1 MRHRKSGRRFDMP
14 TDQRR
19 AMFRNITTAVLEHG
33 SVMTTE
39 ARAKEARGF
48 VERMITLGK
57 RGTLHARRQALAF
70 IYDPDVVHTLFEEI
84 APGYADRPGGYTR
97 VVKLVQRKGDA
108 ARMARLELV

>member
-14 TDQRR
+14 TAQRR
-19 AMFRNITTAVLEHG
+19 AMFRSITTAVLEHG
-33 SVMTTE
+33 SVLTTE
-39 ARAKEARGF
+39 ARAKESRRF

-70 IYDPDVVHTLFEEI
+70 VYDPEVVRALFEEI
-84 APGYADRPGGYTR
+84 APEYADRPGGYTR

-108 ARMARLELV
+108 SRMARLELV

>member
-1 MRHRKSGRRFDMP
+1 MP

-33 SVMTTE
+33 SVLTTE
-39 ARAKEARGF
+39 ARAKESRKF

-70 IYDPDVVHTLFEEI
+70 VYDPDVVSTLFDEI

-108 ARMARLELV
+108 SHMARLELV